1 MLNPLKSLKCSLRLT
16 RCRRRFS
23 RSWPDRGGGTS
34 GGGAVTATMN
44 GKKQLLKIRIEPAAV
59 IGLGG
64 DKPDV
69 EMLED
74 LVVAAVNEAGRKAD
88 EAIQSSV
95 KGMLGGLKLP
105 GWAEAFCRSDREVG
119 NLQKGKRR
127 SFDSPSPSTSSGSGR
142 SG

>member
-1 MLNPLKSLKCSLRLT
+1 MINPLKITEMLSQANQMQEEIQRKLSET
-16 RCRRRFS
+16 VVEGS
-23 RSWPDRGGGTS
+23 S

-59 IGLGG
+59 VGLSGSS
-64 DKPDV
+64 PDV

-95 KGMLGGLKLP
+95 QGMLGGLNLP
-105 GWAEAFCRSDREVG
+105 GLG
-119 NLQKGKRR
+119 
-127 SFDSPSPSTSSGSGR
+127 
-142 SG
+142 